1 VNFLNFLKQLLLG
14 FPEQFNP
21 GEKVNSIDH
30 AGSVKRTDGTII
42 GQKGGT
48 VIVDWPRAGFSKED
62 GRFLCRIIAN

>member
-1 VNFLNFLKQLLLG
+1 VNFLNFLKQLPLG

-21 GEKVNSIDH
+21 GDKVNAIDR

-42 GQKGGT
+42 CQKGGT
-48 VIVDWPRAGFSKED
+48 VIVDWPRAGFSQEN